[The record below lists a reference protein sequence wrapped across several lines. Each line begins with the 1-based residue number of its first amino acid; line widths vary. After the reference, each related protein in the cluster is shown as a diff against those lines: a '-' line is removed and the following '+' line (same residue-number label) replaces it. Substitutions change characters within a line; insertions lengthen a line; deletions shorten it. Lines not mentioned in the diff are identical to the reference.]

1 MSNRFFQRGAL
12 REGIPKRSLGTRKVQ
27 IMPVLNIIMTSYTI
41 QLPEPMV
48 HKLEKKGI
56 SYQFLSD
63 LVMKWVQD
71 WLENKPS
78 LVEASFDWQ
87 TWLVQIQQLSAQIQ
101 QRRQNQ
107 PINVDELLTMTRQDL
122 ESKYDELFSH

>member
-1 MSNRFFQRGAL
+1 
-12 REGIPKRSLGTRKVQ
+12 
-27 IMPVLNIIMTSYTI
+27 MTSYTI
-41 QLPEPMV
+41 QLPVPMV

-56 SYQFLSD
+56 SHQFLSD
-63 LVMKWVQD
+63 LVVKWVQD

-78 LVEASFDWQ
+78 LVEPSFDWQ
-87 TWLVQIQQLSAQIQ
+87 TWLVQIQ